1 MRQGERLRSAAERL
15 VRVRLS
21 VRGKRACLLD
31 YVRLLLQGRCD
42 FLLDCVRVL
51 LQGRCAFPLDCVRL
65 PACISN
71 H

>member
-15 VRVRLS
+15 ARVWLS

-42 FLLDCVRVL
+42 FLLDY
-51 LQGRCAFPLDCVRL
+51 VRL
-65 PACISN
+65 SVCISN